1 VTRTLVLR
9 VLVPSAIAL
18 AAAGG
23 LAVAAHLGSTSRA
36 ASRPGCPAPVAAA
49 HTVAAG
55 AGRTIAALTV
65 RPQGGGRAAVA
76 VRIVDGPA
84 SGRIAL
90 GVGGDRIPLGAT
102 TTPGCYTATAPL
114 AGLAHPRV
122 VGTLGG
128 RPVDVAMPL
137 PARLRSG
144 AALVARARRATL
156 ALRDVT
162 ETTLARPSLSVTP
175 TMVRSRYR
183 GDGVTTVSGK
193 QRDTLRW
200 PRWWTGFDWVTP
212 GLSQTTILG
221 RVRDGGR
228 SLVLVSGVLRGAP
241 VWMTLAID
249 PASGRVARAGMLA
262 DGHVMTSSYT
272 SR

>member
-18 AAAGG
+18 AAAAG
-23 LAVAAHLGSTSRA
+23 LAVAAHLGSTPRA
-36 ASRPGCPAPVAAA
+36 ASRPGCPPPAAGS
-49 HTVAAG
+49 HTLAAG

-65 RPQGGGRAAVA
+65 RPQDGRRAAVA
-76 VRIVDGPA
+76 VRILDGGGP
-84 SGRIAL
+84 GRIAL
-90 GVGGDRIPLGAT
+90 RVGAERIPLAAT

-114 AGLAHPRV
+114 ARLAGPRV

-137 PARLRSG
+137 PSRLRSG
-144 AALVARARRATL
+144 AALVAKARRATL
-156 ALRDVT
+156 ALRDVR
-162 ETTLARPSLSVTP
+162 ETTLARPSLLVKP
-175 TMVRSRYR
+175 TRVRSRYR
-183 GDGVTTVSGK
+183 GSGVTTISGGR
-193 QRDTLRW
+193 RDTLRW

-212 GLSQTTILG
+212 GLQQTTILG